1 MFVRYLTNINDVE
14 DEPVEELED
23 VIAEDDVIHNAE
35 KNKTIT
41 WYNILRVNSQGH
53 LPPPPFN
60 DNTPS
65 KETPA
70 NPYLWLI
77 S

>member
-1 MFVRYLTNINDVE
+1 VFVRYLTNINDVE

-41 WYNILRVNSQGH
+41 
-53 LPPPPFN
+53 
-60 DNTPS
+60 
-65 KETPA
+65 
-70 NPYLWLI
+70 
-77 S
+77 